1 MKRLVVAGALVALSA
16 QVQADNLTRYL
27 LGGTI
32 LGAAIVA
39 INQSAPPQQ
48 QQNYDAPIVQRPQVV
63 YQSNVQYLPGPPNQQ
78 RAREY
83 PRMVAPPEESPRT
96 KYIRECQRYG
106 FSMEKCINIWDG
118 PPVQEPS
125 VVR

>member
-16 QVQADNLTRYL
+16 QAEADNLTRYL
-27 LGGTI
+27 LGGT
-32 LGAAIVA
+32 LFGAAIVA
-39 INQSAPPQQ
+39 INQSVPPQQ
-48 QQNYDAPIVQRPQVV
+48 HVEPQIIYVQQPQV
-63 YQSNVQYLPGPPNQQ
+63 YRSNVEYLPGPPNQQ

-83 PRMVAPPEESPRT
+83 PRMVAPPEESART

-106 FSMEKCINIWDG
+106 FTMEKCINIWDG

-125 VVR
+125 IVR